1 MVIYFQDRTMKGGTI
16 FMLKKKLLIIAG
28 IIAGTALLG
37 LVGVFLFNSKE
48 YFSNQFGRNT
58 YISNTNVSSMTVDE
72 AVAVMNESKGFSVE
86 FSKNGEVRDMQ

>member
-48 YFSNQFGRNT
+48 YFSN
-58 YISNTNVSSMTVDE
+58 
-72 AVAVMNESKGFSVE
+72 
-86 FSKNGEVRDMQ
+86 